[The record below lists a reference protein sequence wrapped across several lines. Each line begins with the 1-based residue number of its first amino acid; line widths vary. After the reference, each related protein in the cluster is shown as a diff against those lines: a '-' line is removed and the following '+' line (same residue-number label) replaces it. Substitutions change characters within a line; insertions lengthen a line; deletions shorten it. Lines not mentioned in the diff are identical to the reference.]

1 MEKRISKEAIFQ
13 ACIQRQTNLINNFT
27 TEVEE
32 LEGEMT
38 NHDHIASQSDHNPAA
53 EQQTM
58 HHVMKTELDFLKYE
72 MNLLKRIDYK
82 IENTV
87 VEPGAVVVTDKR
99 VFYISVSIEEVTV
112 GEDKVFGLSTEAP
125 IYAQMR
131 GKKAGDAFEMNGMAY
146 QILDVY

>member
-1 MEKRISKEAIFQ
+1 MENRISKEAIFE
-13 ACIQRQTNLINNFT
+13 ACIRRQTNLINNFT

-53 EQQTM
+53 EQRDM

-72 MNLLKRIDYK
+72 MNLLKKIDIKKTYT
-82 IENTV
+82 E
-87 VEPGAVVVTDKR
+87 VEPGAVVITDKR
-99 VFYISVSIEEVTV
+99 AFFISVSIEEVTA
-112 GEDKVFGLSTEAP
+112 EDHKVFGLSTEAP
-125 IYAQMR
+125 IYAKMR
-131 GKKAGDAFEMNGMAY
+131 GKTKGESFEMNGLVY